1 MMGNKVK
8 GILLFLIFAPLILGA
23 KTTVACNSGNSLTKE
38 AMQSVNTEINPDS
51 IKIYG
56 TMNLVCPGER
66 WGIFECNIIFKDTI
80 SEIYVQGFGEQS
92 SNKENFLITLNKAV
106 TDRLKT
112 LLYSIYC
119 DSNTALNDGIPNE
132 RSVKC
137 SDRCD
142 LSIKLFLNGKII
154 NEFFYVNDIQES
166 YRSIITSTNTLDP
179 FKPPF
184 YKMLEL
190 IYNILFQID
199 KEIYHGRSNRKAADW
214 IENEFNYNY
223 YKPGYRTV
231 TDKIMHLRSSA
242 NAIKAIYRTICDT
255 NKKD

>member
-1 MMGNKVK
+1 MGNKVK

-23 KTTVACNSGNSLTKE
+23 KTTVAYNSGNSLAKE

-51 IKIYG
+51 INIYG
-56 TMNLVCPGER
+56 NLNFICPGDR
-66 WGIFECNIIFKDTI
+66 WDIFECQILFMDSIA
-80 SEIYVQGFGEQS
+80 EIYVQNFREQS
-92 SNKENFLITLNKAV
+92 INNEYFLITLNKPV

-112 LLYSIYC
+112 LLYSIYS
-119 DSNTALNDGIPNE
+119 DSNTALKDGIPNE
-132 RSVKC
+132 RSVR
-137 SDRCD
+137 SADRSD
-142 LSIKLFLNGKII
+142 LSIKLLLNGKIV
-154 NEFFYVNDIQES
+154 NEFFHVWDIHYS

-190 IYNILFQID
+190 IYDILFQID
-199 KEIYHGRSNRKAADW
+199 KEIYHGRHNKKATDW
-214 IENEFNYNY
+214 VENEFNYNY

-231 TDKIMHLRSSA
+231 TDKIRHLRSSA

>member
-23 KTTVACNSGNSLTKE
+23 KTTVASNSGNSLTKE

-51 IKIYG
+51 IDIYG
-56 TMNLVCPGER
+56 NLNFICPGDL
-66 WGIFECNIIFKDTI
+66 WDIFECQILFMDSIT
-80 SEIYVQGFGEQS
+80 EIYVKDFREQS
-92 SNKENFLITLNKAV
+92 INNEYFLITLNKPV

-112 LLYSIYC
+112 LLYSIYS
-119 DSNTALNDGIPNE
+119 DSNTALKDGIPNE
-132 RSVKC
+132 RSVK
-137 SDRCD
+137 SSNRSD
-142 LSIKLFLNGKII
+142 LSINLLLNGKIV
-154 NEFFYVNDIQES
+154 NEFFHVWDIHNS

-190 IYNILFQID
+190 IYDILFQID
-199 KEIYHGRSNRKAADW
+199 KEIYHGRSNRKANDW
-214 IENEFNYNY
+214 VENEFNYNY

-242 NAIKAIYRTICDT
+242 NAIKAIYSTICDT